1 MRKKTKFL
9 TILLIAAIALF
20 AATNT
25 AASCKKDPPVIQH
38 VCSFEDTWTYN
49 QTEHWH
55 KCIGEGECD
64 KVSDKTAHTW
74 NDGKVTKEPTFTEKG
89 EKTYTCTVCPATK
102 TEELPVK
109 QHVCSFEDTWTSNQA
124 AHCHKRICEGA
135 SD

>member
-64 KVSDKTAHTW
+64 KVSDKAAHSW
-74 NDGKVTKEPTFTEKG
+74 NDGEVTKEATFTEKG
-89 EKTYTCTVCPATK
+89 EKTYTCTV
-102 TEELPVK
+102 
-109 QHVCSFEDTWTSNQA
+109 
-124 AHCHKRICEGA
+124 
-135 SD
+135 